1 MTDFIRYTGEMN
13 TVLVVQYIVLDSRML
28 RELNRISLYESNK
41 QVPVKD

>member
-1 MTDFIRYTGEMN
+1 MTDFIRYTSEMN
-13 TVLVVQYIVLDSRML
+13 TVLVVQYIVLDSKML